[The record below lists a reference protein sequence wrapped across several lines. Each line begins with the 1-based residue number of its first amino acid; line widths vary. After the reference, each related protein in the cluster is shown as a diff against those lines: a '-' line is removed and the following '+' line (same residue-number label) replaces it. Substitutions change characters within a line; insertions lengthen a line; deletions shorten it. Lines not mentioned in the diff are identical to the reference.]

1 MEAGPKQCEMHVF
14 LKKMRDLINV
24 YDYEELIHNSDSYQ
38 TIVDN
43 LIYGLT
49 ILTEKWKN
57 AMCPSAAPN
66 IDQIDLICNTIRR
79 QIFFL

>member
-1 MEAGPKQCEMHVF
+1 MQVGPKQCEMHVF
-14 LKKMRDLINV
+14 LNKMRDLINF

-57 AMCPSAAPN
+57 AMCPLCRPKYRSN
-66 IDQIDLICNTIRR
+66 RSNL
-79 QIFFL
+79 